1 MNAPTSLRVEPVTM
15 EARDGKARRPGVG
28 PEVLGAQGVSKR
40 FRERDAVQ
48 SVNLSIMRGER
59 IVIVGRSGSGKST
72 FLRCLNLL
80 ETPTAGEVRYEREVI
95 GSWGP
100 RRDKHTMPTRSEL
113 KRHRMRVG
121 MVFQHFEL
129 FPHLTAIQNVT
140 LGLRR
145 TLKKGKREADEIAS
159 RYLVD
164 VGLGHRMSAHPH
176 ELSGG
181 EQQRVA
187 IARSLAMEPA
197 VILFDEPTSA
207 LDAELVGEVLEVMVK
222 LAEEGMTMVVVTHEM
237 AFARD
242 VATRLVVFS
251 DGTIA
256 EEGPPEAVID
266 NPKTAATE
274 RLLKNLRLR

>member
-1 MNAPTSLRVEPVTM
+1 MNSPTTLGVEPIPVAAAGTEM
-15 EARDGKARRPGVG
+15 HGGSLVR
-28 PEVLGAQGVSKR
+28 EVLGVKGLGKR
-40 FRERDAVQ
+40 FHERDAVQ
-48 SVNLSIMRGER
+48 DVDLSIKRGER
-59 IVIVGRSGSGKST
+59 IAIVGRSGSGKST

-80 ETPTAGEVRYEREVI
+80 ETPSSGEVRYESKVI
-95 GSWGP
+95 GSWGST
-100 RRDKHTMPTRSEL
+100 KHERAEPSRSEL
-113 KRHRMRVG
+113 KRHRTRVG

-129 FPHLTAIQNVT
+129 FPHLSAVGNVA

-145 TLKKGKREADEIAS
+145 TLKQGKRQAYDTAA

-164 VGLGHRMSAHPH
+164 VGLKHRMHAHPH

-187 IARSLAMEPA
+187 IARSLAMQPA

-242 VATRLVVFS
+242 VATRLVVFA
-251 DGTIA
+251 DGRIA
-256 EEGPPEAVID
+256 EQGPPHKVMDCPQA
-266 NPKTAATE
+266 AATE
-274 RLLKNLRLR
+274 RLLKNLRLK